1 MSKGKSK
8 LGDFWGEIVS
18 DLKTPFG
25 LLVAVFFVLVLITLA
40 LSVFLAVEVSS
51 LRTHTT
57 EALGE
62 VEGAIQE
69 FSQTLELSKPG
80 NIDLSISGAQ
90 PLNPDF
96 LVVDIGAQP
105 KEGGVMVSGGV
116 INSSALDHY
125 QVHFKVV
132 FDDGREADFVIG
144 ALRSGHSSKFEV
156 MVPPAGNKSVPDMA
170 KIKYIGSEVSYH

>member
-40 LSVFLAVEVSS
+40 LAVFLAVEVSS
-51 LRTHTT
+51 LRTHTSGALA
-57 EALGE
+57 EA
-62 VEGAIQE
+62 EGAIEE
-69 FSQTLELSKPG
+69 FSETLDLSRPG
-80 NIDLSISGAQ
+80 NINLSISDVQ

-105 KEGGVMVSGGV
+105 KEGGVRVSGSV
-116 INSSALDHY
+116 INSSALDHH

-144 ALRSGHSSKFEV
+144 TLKSGHSSKFDV
-156 MVPPAGNKSVPDMA
+156 VVPPAEDKSIPERA
-170 KIKYIGSEVSYH
+170 KIKYMGSEISYY